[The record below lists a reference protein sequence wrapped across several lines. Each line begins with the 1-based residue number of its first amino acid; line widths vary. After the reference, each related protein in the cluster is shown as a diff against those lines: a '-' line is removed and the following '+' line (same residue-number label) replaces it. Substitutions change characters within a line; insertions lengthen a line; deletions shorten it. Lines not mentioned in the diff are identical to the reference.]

1 MLISNTLVTEIG
13 IILDIQ
19 YKQVINFL
27 IGQLKDIEFTGRLK
41 RYEEVGQLFRKF
53 EQTRNIRFERKGNSV
68 VVSGKD

>member
-27 IGQLKDIEFTGRLK
+27 IGQG
-41 RYEEVGQLFRKF
+41 GGLFV
-53 EQTRNIRFERKGNSV
+53 EDDAVMGWLL
-68 VVSGKD
+68 GK